1 MHLPRIS
8 TLHTAFAAALALP
21 LCIASAQTAQP
32 ANADILGT
40 WKLTRVLDSSE
51 ITAMDDKEAAGLVG
65 KIAIISPEKISLAGE
80 ACPPPEFERRREPTA
95 KYIRENAH
103 APVGRLGL
111 PDTVTVIHLG
121 CTEAFIKG
129 KGKIVFYWNGFFYD
143 AVKQPTAKR

>member
-1 MHLPRIS
+1 VPFLRIS
-8 TLHTAFAAALALP
+8 AAVFALVFCTAPARA
-21 LCIASAQTAQP
+21 THP

-51 ITAMDDKEAAGLVG
+51 ITAMDDDEAAQLVG
-65 KIAIISPEKISLAGE
+65 KTVLISTEKISLAGRE
-80 ACPPPEFERRREPTA
+80 CPQPVFERYREPAA

-121 CTEAFIKG
+121 CTETFLKG
-129 KGKIVFYWNGFFYD
+129 RGKMAFYWRGFFYD
-143 AVKQPTAKR
+143 AVKLPTAKR